1 MKKIG
6 VPKENELVI
15 CIPKD
20 ISPFSI
26 TCSILEYPDFTGII
40 NINEVYTRWIE
51 DIREYVKIGKIYVA
65 KVLKVDKDKKILTL
79 SLKRVKE
86 DEEKKKREELK
97 LENKYEKL
105 LELVAKELGKTLED
119 AYKEFGDKILEEF
132 GSLHEFFINHRD
144 KLEKYIPEKWL
155 EKIKEY
161 LEKKEEKIYEITYLL
176 KVSTFK
182 RDGLSLIKKFFEE
195 FENKK
200 IEVKYLG
207 AGKYLVKKIT
217 KNPKKDEKN
226 LINLIESGKSLFEVF
241 EYKKYEKD

>member
-6 VPKENELVI
+6 IPKENELVI

-26 TCSILEYPDFTGII
+26 TCSILEYPEFTGII

-65 KVLKVDKDKKILTL
+65 KVLKVDSEKKILVL

-86 DEEKKKREELK
+86 EEEKRKREELK

-119 AYKEFGDKILEEF
+119 AYKEFADKILKDF
-132 GSLHEFFINHRD
+132 GSLHEFFINHKD

-161 LEKKEEKIYEITYLL
+161 LEKKEEKTYEIEYVI

-182 RDGLSLIKKFFEE
+182 KDGLNLIKNFFEE

-207 AGKYLVKKIT
+207 SGKYLVRKIT

-226 LINLIESGKSLFEVF
+226 LINLIESGKNIFEVF
-241 EYKKYEKD
+241 EYKKHEKD